1 MSGCSYA
8 ASRIGE
14 TQEAAC
20 PSAQLP
26 QCSAFISDD
35 PFDRSGEE
43 ETMNSKKIS
52 FVRNLLGV
60 LLVLSVVL
68 TACQPAPPAPTEA
81 PKTEAP
87 TEVATQAATEAPTEA
102 PAEPAAKYNEAP
114 MLKEMVD
121 AGKLPPVEERL
132 PENPLVIPVTESTGV
147 YGGVWHRGF
156 LGPSDYNNYVRV
168 VYDGLVRFSP
178 DGSKVEPRLIESWES
193 SDDFTTWTIHMRK
206 GAKWSDGEPFT
217 ADDIMFWY
225 EDILLNKDLTPSI
238 PKWMQNK
245 DGSTA
250 VVAKV
255 DDYTVTWTY
264 TNANTTLMMELANQ
278 DGGDKSFAVFQPAHY
293 LKQFH
298 AKYANA
304 DELNKMVTEAEFKTW
319 AELFATRKN
328 PAENPDRPVMA
339 AWQPATRVSDDTLVL
354 KRNPYFVGVDPEGNQ
369 LPYIDEIQ
377 FKFFQDTQALNLA
390 AIAGDLDMQERH
402 MIMTNYPILKE
413 NELAG
418 KYRVI
423 TWSTF
428 GGSDAAITFNQTYD
442 KDPIVAELL
451 QTKDFRV
458 ALSYAIDREQ
468 IKESIFLGLGE
479 ARQPVPAPWHP
490 YYPGDDVAHQ
500 YTEFNPDKANE
511 LLDGIGLTKRD
522 AEGFRLN
529 KDGKPFSIEI
539 SVVPNFASW
548 PDVAQLVA
556 ADWQKVGVRTIV
568 QVRERAVHFEMRDA
582 NEIVTELWNE
592 DTTGFPFTGAPK
604 FDPRTQPG
612 LAIAPLMRQWLQTN
626 GKEGV
631 EPTAEFKRI
640 VEIIDT
646 GKTVGTEEQTALA
659 KELFTL
665 WSDQAYEVGT
675 VGLTPL
681 VQGVVVINNNLKNVP
696 ETLGNDWPLRTPGN
710 ANPEQFYFAQ

>member
-1 MSGCSYA
+1 MS
-8 ASRIGE
+8 
-14 TQEAAC
+14 
-20 PSAQLP
+20 
-26 QCSAFISDD
+26 
-35 PFDRSGEE
+35 
-43 ETMNSKKIS
+43 SKKLS
-52 FVRNLLGV
+52 YVRNLLGV
-60 LLVLSVVL
+60 ILVLSVL
-68 TACQPAPPAPTEA
+68 LGACQATPPATVEPTKE
-81 PKTEAP
+81 
-87 TEVATQAATEAPTEA
+87 ATQAPVPTQATAA
-102 PAEPAAKYNEAP
+102 PAAKYNEAP

-121 AGKLPPVEERL
+121 KGQLPPVDERL
-132 PENPLVIPVTESTGV
+132 PENPLVIPTVEGTGK

-193 SDDFTTWTIHMRK
+193 SPDFTTWTIHMRK

-225 EDILLNKDLTPSI
+225 NDVLLNTDLTPSV
-238 PKWMQNK
+238 PKWMKSK

-264 TNANTTLMMELANQ
+264 TSPMTTLMLELANQ
-278 DGGDKSFAVFQPAHY
+278 DGGDRKPAVFLPVHY

-298 AKYANA
+298 IKYANA
-304 DELNKMVTEAEFKTW
+304 DELNKMVADAQFKTW

-339 AWQPATRVSDDTLVL
+339 AWKPATRVSDDTLVL

-377 FKFFQDTQALNLA
+377 FKFFQDVQALNLA
-390 AIAGDLDMQERH
+390 AIAGDFDMQERH
-402 MIMTNYPILKE
+402 IILNNYPVFKE
-413 NELAG
+413 NEQAG

-423 TWSTF
+423 TWPTF

-442 KDPIVAELL
+442 KDPVVAELL
-451 QTKDFRV
+451 QTKDFRI

-468 IKESIFLGLGE
+468 IKESVFMGLGE
-479 ARQPVPAPWHP
+479 ARQPVPAPWNP
-490 YYPGDDVAHQ
+490 FYPGDEVAYK
-500 YTEFNPDKANE
+500 YTQFDPDKANQM
-511 LLDGIGLTKRD
+511 LDSLGLTKRD
-522 AEGFRLN
+522 SKGFRLN

-539 SVVPNFASW
+539 SYVPNFANW
-548 PDVAQLVA
+548 KDVALLVG
-556 ADWQKVGVRTIV
+556 ADWQKVGVNTIV
-568 QVRERAVHFEMRDA
+568 VERERAVHFQMRDA
-582 NEIVTELWNE
+582 NELVTELWNE
-592 DTTGFPFTGAPK
+592 DTTGYPFTGSPK
-604 FDPRTQPG
+604 FDPRSTQG
-612 LAIAPLMRQWLQTN
+612 GGITIAPLMTKWLLTG

-631 EPTAEFKRI
+631 QPTPEIQQI
-640 VEIIDT
+640 VDLIDS
-646 GKTVGTEEQTALA
+646 GKTASPEEQTKLA
-659 KELFTL
+659 KQLFTD
-665 WSDQAYEVGT
+665 WVDQAYEIGT

-681 VQGVVVINNNLKNVP
+681 VQGVVVINNHLKNVP

-710 ANPEQFYFAQ
+710 ANPEQFYFDE

>member
-1 MSGCSYA
+1 MFSK
-8 ASRIGE
+8 
-14 TQEAAC
+14 
-20 PSAQLP
+20 
-26 QCSAFISDD
+26 
-35 PFDRSGEE
+35 
-43 ETMNSKKIS
+43 MNSY
-52 FVRNLLGV
+52 VRSLLGII
-60 LLVLSVVL
+60 LVLSTL
-68 TACQPAPPAPTEA
+68 LAACQSATPPPVATEA
-81 PKTEAP
+81 PKAEATLAP
-87 TEVATQAATEAPTEA
+87 TQA
-102 PAEPAAKYNEAP
+102 PAPEEPASKYNEAP

-121 AGKLPPVEERL
+121 KSELPPVEERL
-132 PENPLVIPVTESTGV
+132 PENPLVIPVTESIGQ
-147 YGGVWHRGF
+147 YGGTLHRGF
-156 LGPSDYNNYVRV
+156 LGPSDYNNYVRM

-178 DGSKVEPRLIESWES
+178 DGSTVEPRLIESWDS

-225 EDILLNKDLTPSI
+225 NDVLLNTDLTPSL
-238 PKWMQNK
+238 PAWMKNK
-245 DGSTA
+245 DGSPA

-264 TNANTTLMMELANQ
+264 KGPNTTLMMELANQ
-278 DGGDKSFAVFQPAHY
+278 DGGDKSYAVFLPAHY

-298 AKYANA
+298 ANYANA
-304 DELNKMVTEAEFKTW
+304 DELNKMVTDAGFKTW
-319 AELFATRKN
+319 GELFATRKN

-339 AWQPATRVSDDTLVL
+339 AWQPATRVSDEILVL
-354 KRNPYFVGVDPEGNQ
+354 KRNPYFVGVDSEGNQ

-390 AIAGDLDMQERH
+390 AIAGELDMQERH
-402 MIMTNYPILKE
+402 MIMGNYPVLKE

-423 TWSTF
+423 TWPTF

-442 KDPIVAELL
+442 KDPVVAELL
-451 QTKDFRV
+451 QNKDFRV

-468 IKESIFLGLGE
+468 IKEAVFLGLGE
-479 ARQPVPAPWHP
+479 ARQPVPAPWNP
-490 YYPGDDVAHQ
+490 YYPGDEYAHM
-500 YTEFNPDKANE
+500 YTEFDQAKANE
-511 LLDGIGLTKRD
+511 LLDGIGLTQRD
-522 AEGFRLN
+522 GDGFRLN

-539 SVVPNFASW
+539 SVVPNFANW
-548 PDVAQLVA
+548 PDVAQMVA
-556 ADWQKVGVRTIV
+556 ANWQEVGVRTIV

-592 DTTGFPFTGAPK
+592 DTTGYPFTGAPK

-612 LAIAPLMRQWLQTN
+612 LALAPLMRQYLQTD

-631 EPTAEFKRI
+631 PLTPEFQRI
-640 VEIIDT
+640 VEIIDM
-646 GKTVGTEEQTALA
+646 GKTVGREEQIKLGQ
-659 KELFTL
+659 ELFRL
-665 WSDQAYEVGT
+665 WAEQAYEIGT

-681 VQGVVVINNNLKNVP
+681 VQGVVVVNNNLKNVP

-710 ANPEQFYFAQ
+710 ANPEQFYFE

>member
-1 MSGCSYA
+1 M
-8 ASRIGE
+8 
-14 TQEAAC
+14 
-20 PSAQLP
+20 L
-26 QCSAFISDD
+26 
-35 PFDRSGEE
+35 
-43 ETMNSKKIS
+43 SKK
-52 FVRNLLGV
+52 FALARNLLG
-60 LLVLSVVL
+60 LIMVLSMIL
-68 TACQPAPPAPTEA
+68 SACQTATPVP
-81 PKTEAP
+81 
-87 TEVATQAATEAPTEA
+87 TQAPAAPDAQPTEA
-102 PAEPAAKYNEAP
+102 PAAPVAPAEPASKYQEAP

-121 AGKLPPVEERL
+121 KGELPPVDERL
-132 PENPLVIPVTESTGV
+132 PENPLVIPVTESIGQ
-147 YGGVWHRGF
+147 YGGVWRRGF
-156 LGPSDYNNYVRV
+156 IGPSDYNNYVRV

-193 SDDFTTWTIHMRK
+193 SADFTTWTIHMRK

-217 ADDIMFWY
+217 ANDIMFWY
-225 EDILLNKDLTPSI
+225 EDVHLNTDLTPSL
-238 PKWMQNK
+238 PGWMKNK
-245 DGSTA
+245 DGSGA

-264 TNANTTLMMELANQ
+264 KEPNTTLMMELANK
-278 DGGDKSFAVFQPAHY
+278 DGGDKSYAVFLPAHY

-304 DELNKMVTEAEFKTW
+304 DELNKMVADAGFKTW
-319 AELFATRKN
+319 NELFATRKN

-339 AWQPATRVSDDTLVL
+339 AWKPATRVSDDILVL
-354 KRNPYFVGVDPEGNQ
+354 KRNPYFVGVDAEGNQ

-377 FKFFQDTQALNLA
+377 FKFFQDAQALNLA

-402 MIMTNYPILKE
+402 IIMGNYPVFKE

-423 TWSTF
+423 TWPTF
-428 GGSDAAITFNQTYD
+428 GGSDAIVMFNQTYN

-451 QTKDFRV
+451 QTKDFRI

-468 IKESIFLGLGE
+468 IKESVFLGLGE

-490 YYPGDDVAHQ
+490 YYPGDEYAKK
-500 YTEFNPDKANE
+500 YTEFNQAKANE
-511 LLDGIGLTKRD
+511 LLDGIGLTQRD
-522 AEGFRLN
+522 GEGFRLN

-539 SVVPNFASW
+539 SVVPAFANW
-548 PDVAQLVA
+548 PDVAQLIA

-582 NEIVTELWNE
+582 NEIVTEIWNE

-604 FDPRTQPG
+604 FDPRSQPG
-612 LAIAPLMRQWLQTN
+612 LAFAPLMRQWLQTGGN
-626 GKEGV
+626 EGI
-631 EPTAEFKRI
+631 EPTAEIKRI
-640 VEIIDT
+640 VEIINT
-646 GKTVGTEEQTALA
+646 GKTVGTDDQVKLA
-659 KELFTL
+659 QELFRL
-665 WSDQAYEVGT
+665 WVDQAYELGT

-696 ETLGNDWPLRTPGN
+696 ATLGNDWPLRTPGN
-710 ANPEQFYFAQ
+710 ANPEQFYFSK

>member
-1 MSGCSYA
+1 MN
-8 ASRIGE
+8 
-14 TQEAAC
+14 
-20 PSAQLP
+20 
-26 QCSAFISDD
+26 DD
-35 PFDRSGEE
+35 PTDRPGEE
-43 ETMNSKKIS
+43 ETMFSKKLS
-52 FVRNLLGV
+52 YVRNLLG
-60 LLVLSVVL
+60 LILVLSVL
-68 TACQPAPPAPTEA
+68 LGACQTPPPPTAAPTQQEEVTQA
-81 PKTEAP
+81 PVP
-87 TEVATQAATEAPTEA
+87 TEAATEAPTA
-102 PAEPAAKYNEAP
+102 GYAEAP

-121 AGKLPPVEERL
+121 SGDLPPVEERL
-132 PENPLVIPVTESTGV
+132 PENPLVISVTEGIGE

-193 SDDFTTWTIHMRK
+193 SDDFTTWTIHMRA

-225 EDILLNKDLTPSI
+225 EDILLNTDLTPSV

-264 TNANTTLMMELANQ
+264 ASANTTLMMELANQ
-278 DGGDKSFAVFQPAHY
+278 DGGDKNYAVFQPAHY
-293 LKQFH
+293 MKQFH
-298 AKYANA
+298 AKYADQA
-304 DELNKMVTEAEFKTW
+304 ELDAMVAEAEFKTW

-328 PAENPDRPVMA
+328 PAENPDRPVMS
-339 AWQPATRVSDDTLVL
+339 AWKPETRVSDDVLVL
-354 KRNPYFVGVDPEGNQ
+354 KRNPFFVGVDPEGNQ

-390 AIAGDLDMQERH
+390 AIAGDLDLQERH
-402 MIMTNYPILKE
+402 IIMTNYPVFKE
-413 NELAG
+413 NEQAG
-418 KYRVI
+418 KYRII
-423 TWSTF
+423 TWPTF

-442 KDPIVAELL
+442 KDPVVAELM

-468 IKESIFLGLGE
+468 IKESVFLGLGE
-479 ARQPVPAPWHP
+479 VRQPVPAPWHP
-490 YYPGDDVAHQ
+490 YYPGDEVAKK
-500 YTEFNPDKANE
+500 YTEFDPDQANA
-511 LLDGIGLTKRD
+511 LLDGLGLTERD
-522 AEGFRLN
+522 ADGFRLN
-529 KDGKPFSIEI
+529 ADGEPISLEI

-556 ADWQKVGVRTIV
+556 ADWQEVGIRTIV

-612 LAIAPLMRQWLQTN
+612 LAIAPLMRKWLQTS
-626 GKEGV
+626 GAEGV

-646 GKTVGTEEQTALA
+646 GKTVSPEEQVELA

-665 WSDQAYEVGT
+665 WVDQAYEIGT

-681 VQGVVVINNNLKNVP
+681 VQGVVVVNNDMKNVP
-696 ETLGNDWPLRTPGN
+696 DTLGNDWPLRTPGN
-710 ANPEQFYFAQ
+710 ANPEQFYFDQ

>member
-1 MSGCSYA
+1 MLSNKFA
-8 ASRIGE
+8 LA
-14 TQEAAC
+14 
-20 PSAQLP
+20 
-26 QCSAFISDD
+26 
-35 PFDRSGEE
+35 
-43 ETMNSKKIS
+43 
-52 FVRNLLGV
+52 RNLLGFIMM
-60 LLVLSVVL
+60 LSMIL
-68 TACQPAPPAPTEA
+68 SACQTATPAPTQA
-81 PKTEAP
+81 PAP
-87 TEVATQAATEAPTEA
+87 AAPAEQPTEA
-102 PAEPAAKYNEAP
+102 PAAPAAPAEPASKYQEAP
-114 MLKEMVD
+114 MLKEMV
-121 AGKLPPVEERL
+121 GKGELPPVDERL
-132 PENPLVIPVTESTGV
+132 PENPLVIPVTESIGQ
-147 YGGVWHRGF
+147 YGGIWRRGF
-156 LGPSDYNNYVRV
+156 IGPSDYNNYVRV

-193 SDDFTTWTIHMRK
+193 SADFTTWTINMRK

-225 EDILLNKDLTPSI
+225 EDVLLNTDLTPSL
-238 PKWMQNK
+238 PGWMKNK
-245 DGSTA
+245 DGSAA
-250 VVAKV
+250 VVTKV

-264 TNANTTLMMELANQ
+264 AQANTTLMMELANK
-278 DGGDKSFAVFQPAHY
+278 DGGDKSYAVFLPAHY

-304 DELNKMVTEAEFKTW
+304 DELSKMVSEAGFKTW
-319 AELFATRKN
+319 NELFATRKN

-339 AWQPATRVSDDTLVL
+339 AWKPATRVSDEVLVL
-354 KRNPYFVGVDPEGNQ
+354 KRNPYFVGVDAEGNQ

-377 FKFFQDTQALNLA
+377 FKFFQDAQALNLA

-402 MIMTNYPILKE
+402 IIMGNYPVFKE

-428 GGSDAAITFNQTYD
+428 GGSDAIVMFNQTYN

-451 QTKDFRV
+451 QTKDFRI

-468 IKESIFLGLGE
+468 IKESVFLGLGE

-490 YYPGDDVAHQ
+490 YYPGDEYAKKH
-500 YTEFNPDKANE
+500 TEFDQAKANE
-511 LLDGIGLTKRD
+511 LLDGIGLTQRD

-539 SVVPNFASW
+539 SVVPAFANW
-548 PDVAQLVA
+548 PDVAQLIA

-582 NEIVTELWNE
+582 NEIVTEIWNE

-604 FDPRTQPG
+604 FDPRSQPG
-612 LAIAPLMRQWLQTN
+612 LAFAPLMRKWLQTG

-631 EPTAEFKRI
+631 EPTAEIKRV

-646 GKTVGTEEQTALA
+646 GKTVSAEEQTKLA
-659 KELFTL
+659 QELFRL
-665 WSDQAYEVGT
+665 WVDQCYEIGT

-696 ETLGNDWPLRTPGN
+696 DTLGNDWPLRTPGN
-710 ANPEQFYFAQ
+710 ANPEQFYFSK

>member
-1 MSGCSYA
+1 M
-8 ASRIGE
+8 
-14 TQEAAC
+14 
-20 PSAQLP
+20 
-26 QCSAFISDD
+26 F
-35 PFDRSGEE
+35 
-43 ETMNSKKIS
+43 SKKLS
-52 FVRNLLGV
+52 HVKNLLGII
-60 LLVLSVVL
+60 LVLSVL
-68 TACQPAPPAPTEA
+68 LGACQAAPPATVEPTKE
-81 PKTEAP
+81 P
-87 TEVATQAATEAPTEA
+87 TKEATEAPVPTEA
-102 PAEPAAKYNEAP
+102 TEPPEAGYNEAP
-114 MLKEMVD
+114 MLKELVEK
-121 AGKLPPVEERL
+121 GELPPVEERL
-132 PENPLVIPVTESTGV
+132 PENPLVIPVTENIGK

-193 SDDFTTWTIHMRK
+193 SDDFTTWTIQMRK

-225 EDILLNKDLTPSI
+225 DDVLLNTDLTPKV

-245 DGSTA
+245 DGTTA

-264 TNANTTLMMELANQ
+264 TNPNTTLMMELANQ
-278 DGGDKSFAVFQPAHY
+278 DGGDKSYAVFLPAHY

-390 AIAGDLDMQERH
+390 AIAGELDMQERH
-402 MIMTNYPILKE
+402 MIMGNYPVLKE

-423 TWSTF
+423 TWATF

-442 KDPIVAELL
+442 KDPVVAELM
-451 QTKDFRV
+451 QTKDFRI

-468 IKESIFLGLGE
+468 IKESVFLGLGE

-490 YYPGDDVAHQ
+490 YYPGDEVAHK
-500 YTEFNPDKANE
+500 YTEYDPDKANQ
-511 LLDGIGLTKRD
+511 LLDSLGLTERD
-522 AEGFRLN
+522 SEGFRLS
-529 KDGKPFSIEI
+529 KDGKPISLEI
-539 SVVPNFASW
+539 SVVPNFANW

-556 ADWQKVGVRTIV
+556 ADWQKAGIRTIV

-604 FDPRTQPG
+604 FDPRSQPG
-612 LAIAPLMRQWLQTN
+612 IAIAPLMRTWLQTN
-626 GKEGV
+626 GAEGV

-646 GKTVGTEEQTALA
+646 GKTVSAEEQAELA

-665 WSDQAYEVGT
+665 WVDQAYEIGT

-681 VQGVVVINNNLKNVP
+681 VQGVVVVNNDLKNVP
-696 ETLGNDWPLRTPGN
+696 ATLGNDWPLRTPGN
-710 ANPEQFYFAQ
+710 ANPEQFYFDQ